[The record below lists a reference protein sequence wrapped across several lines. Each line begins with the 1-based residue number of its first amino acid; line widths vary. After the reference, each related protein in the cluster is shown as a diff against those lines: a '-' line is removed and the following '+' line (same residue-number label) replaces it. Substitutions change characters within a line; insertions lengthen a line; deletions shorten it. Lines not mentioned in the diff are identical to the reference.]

1 MNVEAMREEGYPDGE
16 DVVVLSPP
24 YFDGPRLD
32 VAHAAAPRDRRAPT
46 QPDPWVA
53 GPARSSVRRVREIA
67 SLLPARDPTG
77 LPPVPVTDVAAAAAV
92 VLPATPS
99 GSLSRLGRQSTV
111 LPPPWTSAESV
122 YSTASESPGP
132 LVRRTTGRQS
142 SSPGGSPVPGGCY
155 LSDFEGSSAGDS
167 RTVRVGSTGGL
178 GHVDS
183 VASSSSDSDG
193 EHGVSLAARYKAAV
207 LDAEELAVD
216 ARAAEA
222 EAELEKAKASLR
234 ENLYVLAVILFF
246 AVSSLSAIFINKSCL
261 SGYGFNFPF
270 TLLMGQMIFSLLTLS
285 LMDLLGPA
293 RLPVLTRS
301 QQLRVLLP
309 TLLFIANVVVG
320 LSALSL
326 VNIPMF
332 SAFRRLTLLF
342 VMAAEYIMLNKRY
355 SRSLI
360 AAVVTMT
367 VGAFVSALDDGTFSG
382 LGYALVFINN
392 VLTAAYLASI
402 KRVMV
407 EIDMSPLVLLY
418 YTALLGLPFIAILL
432 PASGELR
439 NVIEAFSTRPDLWS
453 FGFGVSVLL
462 MAASAFLVNFS
473 TSLCTDITTPLT
485 TSVAGQ
491 VKNVLQTV
499 LGFFSWGYVFSPI
512 NAVGLVLALMG
523 QCWFAWIKYSQRHL
537 PVGPTAGGFP
547 VVDGDGAVATTGGAD
562 VSFPASGGAAGVAT
576 LTVCHWPSGVL
587 LYSRSVD
594 VVVDVPYVPGFLA
607 FREVP
612 PVVSLLAAYAS
623 DVGLP
628 PLPAAPNG
636 GTALLQAV
644 GRGDCFDGASGV
656 GVPCSP
662 LGPFLDVLLCDG
674 NGVLHPRGAG
684 MACAVG
690 VTTGV
695 PTVGVAKQLHN
706 VDGLGRTAVAAAI
719 AAAPARVAAVPL
731 VGVSGVLHGA
741 AYMGA
746 VADRRQRRGGSGSGN
761 DSAPGGGER
770 PVPPPAPG
778 QTASTV
784 PSAAAAAAAAAAAGT
799 PPPPLTPHPRLTRP
813 VYVSVGHRVSLS
825 TALALVASLTPA
837 RVPAPIRTADAHSR
851 AAIRGDRV
859 TVCET
864 AALSA
869 VAGGGGGAEVAAVAA
884 RTARRKRS

>member
-1 MNVEAMREEGYPDGE
+1 MVAESPVLGTTLTATRSGGCSGAMSRDGDDGVDRRPPPSPTGGGASHLSQASAVTAVLPPTAGRPAIAAVGSGLVGEGGNGPPPPGPPPTPPPMASEWTQPARSAALPTTATPTEPSGTIPSGTSTATVPLTEQVCPAIIGSSSVGPGSGLPAVVEASPRWARTVEEVRVVPPPQFDDESAPLLPSLRLPLDTRPYLLDLPLVASSSEASASTAALACITSGRLMNVEAMREEGYPDGE

-547 VVDGDGAVATTGGAD
+547 VVDGDGAVATTGAK
-562 VSFPASGGAAGVAT
+562 
-576 LTVCHWPSGVL
+576 
-587 LYSRSVD
+587 
-594 VVVDVPYVPGFLA
+594 
-607 FREVP
+607 
-612 PVVSLLAAYAS
+612 SLLLS
-623 DVGLP
+623 
-628 PLPAAPNG
+628 
-636 GTALLQAV
+636 
-644 GRGDCFDGASGV
+644 REEEE
-656 GVPCSP
+656 
-662 LGPFLDVLLCDG
+662 
-674 NGVLHPRGAG
+674 
-684 MACAVG
+684 
-690 VTTGV
+690 
-695 PTVGVAKQLHN
+695 
-706 VDGLGRTAVAAAI
+706 
-719 AAAPARVAAVPL
+719 
-731 VGVSGVLHGA
+731 
-741 AYMGA
+741 
-746 VADRRQRRGGSGSGN
+746 GSGRLLS
-761 DSAPGGGER
+761 
-770 PVPPPAPG
+770 PPQGRRPAP
-778 QTASTV
+778 V
-784 PSAAAAAAAAAAAGT
+784 
-799 PPPPLTPHPRLTRP
+799 
-813 VYVSVGHRVSLS
+813 
-825 TALALVASLTPA
+825 
-837 RVPAPIRTADAHSR
+837 
-851 AAIRGDRV
+851 
-859 TVCET
+859 
-864 AALSA
+864 SA
-869 VAGGGGGAEVAAVAA
+869 VV
-884 RTARRKRS
+884 

>member
-1 MNVEAMREEGYPDGE
+1 MPSEWTRPARSAALLTAATPTEPSSVISRGSSVLPVALTEQLHPAVAGSSSIGPGSGLPVVEEASPRWARAVEEVQVLPPPQFDDEAAPLLPSPRLRPGAPPYLPGQPLAASSSGASALTAALAGITNGRLVGAEAKREERDVEGE

-32 VAHAAAPRDRRAPT
+32 VAPTVDTRDRRAPA
-46 QPDPWVA
+46 QQGPWMA
-53 GPARSSVRRVREIA
+53 GPARSGVRRVREIP
-67 SLLPARDPTG
+67 S
-77 LPPVPVTDVAAAAAV
+77 LPPACDLSGQRPVPMADVATAAAV

-99 GSLSRLGRQSTV
+99 ASVGRLGRESTF

-122 YSTASESPGP
+122 YSTASESPVP
-132 LVRRTTGRQS
+132 LVRRTAGRPN
-142 SSPGGSPVPGGCY
+142 SSPGGSPVPGGSY
-155 LSDFEGSSAGDS
+155 LSDFEGSSGGGS
-167 RTVRVGSTGGL
+167 RTVRVGSTSGL

-207 LDAEELAVD
+207 LDAEELAAD

-222 EAELEKAKASLR
+222 DAELEQAKASLR

-246 AVSSLSAIFINKSCL
+246 AISSLSAIFINKSCL

-462 MAASAFLVNFS
+462 MAASAFLVYVGGDG
-473 TSLCTDITTPLT
+473 LKLW
-485 TSVAGQ
+485 AH
-491 VKNVLQTV
+491 VL
-499 LGFFSWGYVFSPI
+499 
-512 NAVGLVLALMG
+512 LVLLLVVG
-523 QCWFAWIKYSQRHL
+523 GV
-537 PVGPTAGGFP
+537 PVG
-547 VVDGDGAVATTGGAD
+547 
-562 VSFPASGGAAGVAT
+562 
-576 LTVCHWPSGVL
+576 
-587 LYSRSVD
+587 
-594 VVVDVPYVPGFLA
+594 
-607 FREVP
+607 
-612 PVVSLLAAYAS
+612 
-623 DVGLP
+623 
-628 PLPAAPNG
+628 
-636 GTALLQAV
+636 
-644 GRGDCFDGASGV
+644 
-656 GVPCSP
+656 
-662 LGPFLDVLLCDG
+662 
-674 NGVLHPRGAG
+674 
-684 MACAVG
+684 
-690 VTTGV
+690 
-695 PTVGVAKQLHN
+695 
-706 VDGLGRTAVAAAI
+706 
-719 AAAPARVAAVPL
+719 
-731 VGVSGVLHGA
+731 
-741 AYMGA
+741 
-746 VADRRQRRGGSGSGN
+746 
-761 DSAPGGGER
+761 
-770 PVPPPAPG
+770 
-778 QTASTV
+778 
-784 PSAAAAAAAAAAAGT
+784 
-799 PPPPLTPHPRLTRP
+799 
-813 VYVSVGHRVSLS
+813 
-825 TALALVASLTPA
+825 
-837 RVPAPIRTADAHSR
+837 
-851 AAIRGDRV
+851 
-859 TVCET
+859 
-864 AALSA
+864 
-869 VAGGGGGAEVAAVAA
+869 
-884 RTARRKRS
+884 

>member
-1 MNVEAMREEGYPDGE
+1 MSRDGAEGADRQRQPPPSPAGAGAGRLSRAAAAAVSLSPTVGRPATAAVGSGHVGGSGNGPPAPGPPPTPPPMPSEWTRPARSAALLTAATPTEPLSVIPRGTSVLPVALTEQLHSAVAGSSSIGPGSGLPVVEDASPRWARAVEEVQVLPPPQIDDEAAPLLPSPRLHPGAPPYLPGQPLAASSSGASALTAALAGISNGRLVGVEAKREERNVEGE

-32 VAHAAAPRDRRAPT
+32 VAPSVDPRGRWAAA
-46 QPDPWVA
+46 QQGPWVA
-53 GPARSSVRRVREIA
+53 GPARSAVRRVREIP
-67 SLLPARDPTG
+67 SLPPACDPSDQR
-77 LPPVPVTDVAAAAAV
+77 PVPVADVAAAAAV

-99 GSLSRLGRQSTV
+99 ASGGRLGREATF

-122 YSTASESPGP
+122 YSTASESPVP
-132 LVRRTTGRQS
+132 LVRRTTGRPN
-142 SSPGGSPVPGGCY
+142 SSPDGSPVPGPSY
-155 LSDFEGSSAGDS
+155 LSDFEGSSGGGS
-167 RTVRVGSTGGL
+167 RTVRVGSTSGL

-207 LDAEELAVD
+207 LDAEELAAD

-222 EAELEKAKASLR
+222 DAELEQAKASLR
-234 ENLYVLAVILFF
+234 ENLYVLAVVLFF
-246 AVSSLSAIFINKSCL
+246 AISSLSAIFINKSCL

-523 QCWFAWIKYSQRHL
+523 QCWFAWIKYSQRHV
-537 PVGPTAGGFP
+537 PAGPMAGGIP
-547 VVDGDGAVATTGGAD
+547 VAEGGGAVATTGAKS
-562 VSFPASGGAAGVAT
+562 VLLPQEEEEGGA
-576 LTVCHWPSGVL
+576 PL
-587 LYSRSVD
+587 LS
-594 VVVDVPYVPGFLA
+594 
-607 FREVP
+607 P
-612 PVVSLLAAYAS
+612 P
-623 DVGLP
+623 
-628 PLPAAPNG
+628 
-636 GTALLQAV
+636 Q
-644 GRGDCFDGASGV
+644 GR
-656 GVPCSP
+656 
-662 LGPFLDVLLCDG
+662 
-674 NGVLHPRGAG
+674 
-684 MACAVG
+684 
-690 VTTGV
+690 
-695 PTVGVAKQLHN
+695 
-706 VDGLGRTAVAAAI
+706 
-719 AAAPARVAAVPL
+719 
-731 VGVSGVLHGA
+731 
-741 AYMGA
+741 
-746 VADRRQRRGGSGSGN
+746 
-761 DSAPGGGER
+761 
-770 PVPPPAPG
+770 
-778 QTASTV
+778 
-784 PSAAAAAAAAAAAGT
+784 
-799 PPPPLTPHPRLTRP
+799 
-813 VYVSVGHRVSLS
+813 
-825 TALALVASLTPA
+825 
-837 RVPAPIRTADAHSR
+837 R
-851 AAIRGDRV
+851 AASV
-859 TVCET
+859 PV
-864 AALSA
+864 A
-869 VAGGGGGAEVAAVAA
+869 V
-884 RTARRKRS
+884 